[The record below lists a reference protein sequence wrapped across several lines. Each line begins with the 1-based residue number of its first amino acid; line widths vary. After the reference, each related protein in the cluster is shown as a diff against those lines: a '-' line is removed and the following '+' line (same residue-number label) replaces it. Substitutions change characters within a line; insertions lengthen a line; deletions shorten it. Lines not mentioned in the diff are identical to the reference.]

1 MRQFNEL
8 LYFNKM
14 MLSQYCLYFT
24 LVFVLFSFQT
34 SGSCS
39 SISNICFVNIILY
52 NQSVSLEVIVCYT
65 EEDYFILLV
74 HVSTILYIVIL
85 LFK

>member
-14 MLSQYCLYFT
+14 MLSHYCVYFT

-39 SISNICFVNIILY
+39 SISNICFVNILY